1 MSESTNNAS
10 KILDELL
17 TTSEGFV
24 LEDEDF
30 SLPTDIDFAS
40 ENFSVDLYNKLN
52 NGELDF
58 PLYLET
64 PFSTK
69 PGYYEDERV
78 FIATAVPYVKAAVK
92 THLGSSNT
100 IALNV
105 AESHEQLNS
114 DDGDTVYFMNETLYS
129 GESAFTLGDRSYENL
144 DEFLNIQSNKNG
156 KFGVRFLGINTPEI
170 PHYTST
176 PMIPEDIHEF
186 KYGEIKSKS
195 NFVFSKFKIVGD
207 SILDRTDDETMS
219 FFYDSEN
226 STYYEIVEKHFAPG
240 YLDLDE
246 EKKKN
251 LESLG
256 GTIGKIVYTD
266 ESVKTTVKKGLEAA
280 ATVREMIGKAEE
292 ICLMLDQQSLNR
304 QSNYYESPYNNDY
317 YSYNFSHAL
326 TPWNT
331 IKNYWNRFFSD
342 ARYKYMGFNAWGQD
356 NNKRMLGTIYL
367 KVVVPE
373 LGGDAVWINLSKYI
387 LQKYSKDVEAL
398 PDYTS
403 DPKENLHN
411 GFCSSAFKLWT
422 YNFTDQV
429 ILDAFTSYTDDFVEE
444 RDKIFEEL
452 AGMSMSD
459 IKEYTM
465 ILGDNVFIVPPT
477 SIRCMTQ
484 TQVERVQL
492 LRSRGSA
499 TKQAPMSEKMIE
511 LKLYFNNEEG
521 INGTPYEVTL
531 PNGQKTTYWM
541 NGLRSL
547 IAQFKLTPFLPIENN
562 YVNQVLNV
570 YAVTLMDLQVSTM
583 PGFPKCLQVTL
594 TLQEFNYH
602 IYMPELPLPE
612 LLREE
617 DLYINMFA
625 RCIHYP
631 VMRWYYQRLL
641 QKGEKVKNLAFN
653 SKEYIAETFGSNTAL
668 VPMDFEDSLIEFY
681 LPDKKLL
688 DRRLKVFYEK
698 ESKPLRASYELTDNG
713 KELIRQM
720 APVYNDLLVSMKN
733 EETASLGKKITE
745 VCTVD
750 YSGVEEYYPHTLF
763 DITTNSAVFEDNNVG
778 EFYKYNYK
786 LIGIDGKDSISSLSF
801 ANYTSETENNF
812 FKSDFGIER
821 AEPPIAN
828 FVRAINYDLPPDDYD
843 GRAKITGSPYVSKHI
858 SDYLNSFTGLSEFGG
873 YQVKESIETYANG
886 KEGRFIFDV
895 YVPLPQVLSSQTER
909 EEFLKTVITQLKVA
923 NNSDIFD
930 YNSAGA
936 LCVKIRFQIP
946 TLVYKVN
953 LYSTM
958 EHKVHVANGAISL
971 DTQSDG
977 FAFLGFCDQNVKS
990 IYLEDGTKEYLD
1002 YTGNAME
1009 NMSEETIELNTYNY
1023 LESESSIDFEKYDF
1037 GEDINIQSISCSYSN
1052 SLARVRLNAMD
1063 GYAHQFCGGQDSV
1076 IEISITTKNEAAASL
1091 LQNLPRIA
1099 ASYVIDY
1106 KEILPCWPLRIKSEI
1121 TKLFGINEV
1130 LVEAVDLSTVPNYPG
1145 LYSITLR
1152 MVSVDRST
1160 RNRETLKKLEEIN
1173 NASTITNGSKG
1184 EYMQNTFFDLNRVL
1198 GKAEIYP
1205 DLELPLVDELEYA
1218 GYKLTKYYNPE
1229 QSTRKYLDPDFY
1241 FVYAYIL
1248 THELLKSAIQK
1259 GLDEQEVELGFE
1271 LNDKYGSY
1279 YLVKENTDTE
1289 TNLPMSAEPMNDV
1302 AVDIQKQAEAA
1313 YATKYVDSVADTM
1326 NKRGWLA
1333 LKEKYKLSSKLPQT
1347 LAGMKTPFW
1356 SITDK
1361 FVFPLR
1367 EEQYKLI
1374 YKGTEEQDT
1383 IYYQQI
1389 KSYENKMY
1397 SIIDNELNYPINMES
1412 IDMEEYTKANFPGK
1426 YLADSDTLLKW
1437 VEDRI
1442 DKFSAQ
1448 YTKNRSFINELAHD
1462 NINDPDAVQVSWL
1475 KNILLAFADS
1485 ATGYSF
1491 CETTKVLALN
1501 LGATEDDK
1509 YSTVNWKLKMFN
1521 NFGGQVYDGTTVNWD
1536 ELEPYCKTRGRDRE
1550 FAMNLDDAIEYGT
1563 SFGIYQIQ
1571 MYPKAAILDL
1581 MVSEYE
1587 KQKVMQ
1593 SKVDFVFLDPYYRA
1607 LQLDN
1612 PKSEELKDYK
1622 MKLLLDPAFCAYAYM
1637 RNLMVWY
1644 KYLMKEEIALS
1655 MYETIKSEAAAKI
1668 QLSIEGTNPYGYGG
1682 TGETIN
1688 NFKEDKFEEGTN
1700 KTYEEVFA
1708 QHAKAFAIAYAVLYD
1723 TKNNNHLATEAAL
1736 EEEGVP
1742 DELYSYVDKY
1752 KNKTEKDLKSLESD
1766 ILENLNAMKDSKDH
1780 SDETKETYINNYKL
1794 MLSALGYDY
1803 DTNTYSEITQDNL
1816 LRYGVA
1822 IVSQYVTKKEESR
1835 VNNQTFKEIVE
1846 QLTSNKSDIIKGKLI
1861 GLSLLLLKNG
1871 GSILAAMRRR
1881 ETYEL
1886 DSLMLS
1892 LPMPTVNG
1900 ENNDLRKYVL
1910 ALDGRGVLELEY
1922 VGNSTQTAEE
1932 LVKFAASAR
1941 VNIRKCNNIREY
1953 LKDSFLDM
1961 IKYDKRGRML
1971 RAFPTYYMLFID
1983 EGREI
1988 GLWKLHDNFYNM
2000 NAISEITVTKSRKI
2014 AADTAQIT
2022 MSNMFKTFS
2031 TDDTQKD
2038 YDASEINNVRYNM
2051 RDAFNSIFSPRVYA
2065 MKEET
2070 LRQMEETPRA
2080 AQINPGVRVHIRM
2093 GYGANAADLPVLF
2106 NGCIAEVGTSDLVD
2120 IVAQGDG
2127 VELLNPITDID
2138 DASDVENKEKFFI
2151 EKWVDNWLTNG
2162 ATPKQ
2167 IMTSLLISRGT
2178 WLQELLRTY
2187 SNGRFFNRNP
2197 YGIVHFGDQEFKDI
2211 FSAGEVV
2218 QNIYEANPRATYGEN
2233 EKYSGLESNY
2243 DTSETPVISMHL
2255 LGKTFWDVMHI
2266 CASVQPDYITSVVP
2280 FGMRSSIFYG
2290 APRYYYAY
2298 DYVEE
2303 ALENGGKRIKE
2314 KRKPFQQYHLY
2325 SSFTDI
2331 IHNNIR
2337 ASATE
2342 IKTNAVGLYQESHL
2356 FGDKVKQVGPLFVD
2370 FDIYPE
2376 YQKSMTVDTQLWAKG
2391 MPVLGNA
2398 FGWTADLSKD
2408 VSDKGLNPIPGAKE
2422 IAWRMTASALKNSIK
2437 DMYTG
2442 ELSVIGD
2449 PTVKPYD
2456 RMVISDAYERM
2467 DGQCEVEAVVHTLNP
2482 TTGFTT
2488 SIYADCISIV
2498 DDQYEQYANIF
2509 LNKVMGYAS
2518 ASLAANCIG
2527 AIFNKNGRP
2536 IVTSILKM
2544 ASKGAGS
2551 TANIIKNIGSFLG
2564 QDDLA
2569 IVDDIISSSDKLLS
2583 LTGHSMESTFL
2594 SVFKSSLKG
2603 TTSKLTAYSG
2613 LNVVNVIQ
2621 ADDYLKNLAATLE
2634 EIEDGT
2640 IKKQIT
2646 KKIASG
2652 GDDLATAKQ
2661 ALSEYNEL
2669 AKLKKTDISSL
2680 LKADDDLISAVTKLT
2695 SNSQLDDASKA
2706 VFNQLRS
2713 NPDFLSDAKNITSFR
2728 NALVAS
2734 EQLGDDALDVAKA
2747 LKTIMNN
2754 SDDIAKAALS
2764 MSDDILTKGG
2774 LKALFTSGSN
2784 SILGG
2789 IAATGV
2795 WPALI
2800 LMVLEM
2806 AVTALIGGYATEF
2819 VYRYLQNLEV
2829 LKIYPLKRKGRVM
2842 VAGIDGHKGIVV
2854 GSPTENQQ
2862 GEWTQFVSSLFDGE
2876 KGGFVKSC
2884 INLFLD
2890 DVNINTVAK
2899 RLRTDNDLPEKQGS
2913 IDSDITLESV
2923 KQAIAKDINSIYSN
2937 NGKYSAREVMRL
2949 DRIMNLEDE
2958 DTLGKNLID
2967 PNYKSGTMPSKNAI
2981 SLRTSPIQEDEEI
2994 KPYLESNFA
3003 NIFTASQSGSIEPL
3017 SINFNGKDVSMQCY
3031 TDSGAWIVPTLRY
3044 DAMLLLKD
3052 CLRILFEDSDVA
3064 NYNNEEKITPHVF
3077 ITSATIIGGK
3087 ASWENTGYAF
3097 RLQLDGAK
3105 YTEEDAYNFTLKI
3118 KDYYNS
3124 IDVPNYMECYVVPN
3138 NKTEILF
3145 IVKPVETYE

>member
-1 MSESTNNAS
+1 MSQSTNNAS

-17 TTSEGFV
+17 ITSEGYV
-24 LEDEDF
+24 LKDDDF
-30 SLPTDIDFAS
+30 SLPTDMDFSS
-40 ENFSVDLYNKLN
+40 ESFSVDLYNKLN

-78 FIATAVPYVKAAVK
+78 FIATAVPYIKKAIK
-92 THLGSSNT
+92 KHIPDN
-100 IALNV
+100 IRALNT

-114 DDGDTVYFMNETLYS
+114 DDGDTVYFMNETLFS
-129 GESAFTLGDRSYENL
+129 GESAFILGDRAYENL

-156 KFGVRFLGINTPEI
+156 KFGVRFLGIDAPEI
-170 PHYTST
+170 PHYIST
-176 PMIPEDIHEF
+176 PMTSGDIHKF
-186 KYGEIKSKS
+186 KFGKIKNKS
-195 NFVFSKFKIVGD
+195 NFVFSKFKISGE
-207 SILDRTDDETMS
+207 SILDRNDNDTIS

-226 STYYEIVEKHFAPG
+226 DTYYEIIEEHFAPG
-240 YLDLDE
+240 YLDLSDE
-246 EKKKN
+246 EKKKI
-251 LESLG
+251 ESLN
-256 GTIGKIVYTD
+256 GTIGKIVYVD
-266 ESVKTTVKKGLEAA
+266 ESKKTTVKKGLEAA
-280 ATVREMIGKAEE
+280 ETVRDMVGRAEE

-304 QSNYYESPYNNDY
+304 QTNHYESPYNNDY

-331 IKNYWNRFFSD
+331 IKNYWNKFFSD

-373 LGGDAVWINLSKYI
+373 LGEEAVWINLSKYV
-387 LQKYSKDVEAL
+387 LQKFPKDVEAL

-403 DPKENLHN
+403 DPKQNLHN

-429 ILDAFTSYTDDFVEE
+429 ILDAFTTYTDDFVEE
-444 RDKIFEEL
+444 RNKIFEEL
-452 AGMSMSD
+452 AGMSMND

-484 TQVERVQL
+484 TQAERVQL

-499 TKQAPMSEKMIE
+499 TKQAPISEKMIE
-511 LKLYFNNEEG
+511 LKLYFNNEDG
-521 INGTPYEVTL
+521 INGTPYDVTL
-531 PNGQKTTYWM
+531 PNGHKITYWM

-562 YVNQVLNV
+562 YINQVLNV

-612 LLREE
+612 LLKEE

-668 VPMDFEDSLIEFY
+668 VPMDFKDSAIEFY

-688 DRRLKVFYEK
+688 DRRLQVFLAR
-698 ESKPLRASYELTDNG
+698 ESKPLRSSYELTDDG

-720 APVYNDLLVSMKN
+720 APIYNDLLINKIN
-733 EETASLGKKITE
+733 KDTIALGKKITE

-750 YSGVEEYYPHTLF
+750 YSGVKEYYPHTLF
-763 DITTNSAVFEDNNVG
+763 DIKTNSAVLENNDVG
-778 EFYKYNYK
+778 QFYKYKYQLVGSDNNM
-786 LIGIDGKDSISSLSF
+786 LFGSSF
-801 ANYTSETENNF
+801 ANYTSETENRF

-821 AEPPIAN
+821 VQPPIGN
-828 FVRAINYDLPPDDYD
+828 FVRAIEYDNIPIDDYD
-843 GRAKITGSPYVSKHI
+843 GRAKTTGSPYVSKHI
-858 SDYLNSFTGLSEFGG
+858 SDYFNSFTGLSKFGG
-873 YQVKESIETYANG
+873 YEVKESIETYENG

-895 YVPLPQVLSSQTER
+895 YVAMPQILKSQVER
-909 EEFLKTVITQLKVA
+909 EEFLKNVITQLKVD

-936 LCVKIRFQIP
+936 LCIKIRFAIP

-953 LYSTM
+953 LYSKE
-958 EHKVHVANGAISL
+958 EHIVHVANGDISL
-971 DTQSDG
+971 DTYSNG
-977 FAFLGFCDQNVKS
+977 FAFLGFCDQNVKT

-1009 NMSEETIELNTYNY
+1009 DMSEDAIEANKYNY
-1023 LESESSIDFEKYDF
+1023 LESENSIDFKKYDF

-1076 IEISITTKNEAAASL
+1076 IEISITTKNESAASL

-1173 NASTITNGSKG
+1173 NAGTLANDAKG

-1241 FVYAYIL
+1241 FVYAHIL

-1259 GLDEQEVELGFE
+1259 GLDEQKVELGFE
-1271 LNDKYGSY
+1271 LNDKFGSS

-1289 TNLPMSAEPMNDV
+1289 SNLPMSAEPTNDV
-1302 AVDIQKQAEAA
+1302 AKDIQQQAEAA
-1313 YATKYVDSVADTM
+1313 YSTKYIDSVADTM
-1326 NKRGWLA
+1326 NRRGWLA
-1333 LKEKYKLSSKLPQT
+1333 LEEKYKLSSKLPQT
-1347 LAGMKTPFW
+1347 LAGMKTPVW

-1361 FVFPLR
+1361 LVFPLR

-1374 YKGTEEQDT
+1374 YNGNEEQDN
-1383 IYYQQI
+1383 IYHQQI
-1389 KSYENKMY
+1389 KSHEDKMY
-1397 SIIDNELNYPINMES
+1397 SIIDNELNYPINMKA
-1412 IDMEEYTKANFPGK
+1412 IGMEEYTKKNFPGDH
-1426 YLADSDTLLKW
+1426 LRDSESLLKW
-1437 VEDRI
+1437 AEKRI
-1442 DKFSAQ
+1442 GKFSKQ
-1448 YTKNRSFINELAHD
+1448 YAYNRSFINELAHD
-1462 NINDPDAVQVSWL
+1462 NLNDPTAVKVNGL
-1475 KNILLAFADS
+1475 KDILLAFADS
-1485 ATGYSF
+1485 ATGYAF
-1491 CETTKVLALN
+1491 CETTKVLAIN
-1501 LGATEDDK
+1501 LASTKDDK
-1509 YSTVNWKLKMFN
+1509 YSAVNWKLKMFN
-1521 NFGGQVYDGTTVNWD
+1521 NYGGQVYNGNTVNWD
-1536 ELEPYCKTRGRDRE
+1536 VLEPYCKTRGKDRE
-1550 FAMNLDDAIEYGT
+1550 FAMNLDDAIENGT

-1571 MYPKAAILDL
+1571 MYPKAAIIDL
-1581 MVSEYE
+1581 MSSEYE

-1593 SKVDFVFLDPYYRA
+1593 SKVEFVFLDPYYRS
-1607 LQLDN
+1607 LQLDD
-1612 PKSEELKDYK
+1612 PTSDELKAYK
-1622 MKLLLDPAFCAYAYM
+1622 MKLLLDPAYCAYAYI

-1644 KYLMKEEIALS
+1644 KYLLKEEIALS
-1655 MYETIKSEAAAKI
+1655 MYETIKNEAASKI
-1668 QLSIEGTNPYGYGG
+1668 KVSIGDINSYGYGSS
-1682 TGETIN
+1682 GETIN
-1688 NFKEDKFEEGTN
+1688 NFKEDKFEKATN
-1700 KTYEEVFA
+1700 QTYKEVFT
-1708 QHAKAFAIAYAVLYD
+1708 QHAKVFAIAYAVLYD
-1723 TKNNNHLATEAAL
+1723 TKNNNHLATETAL

-1742 DELYSYVDKY
+1742 NELFSYVDKY
-1752 KNKTEKDLKSLESD
+1752 KNKTEKDLKALEVD
-1766 ILENLNAMKDSKDH
+1766 IRKDLKKEKENKEH
-1780 SDETKETYINNYKL
+1780 SDEIKEAYINNYKL
-1794 MLSALGYDY
+1794 MLSALGYDVDN
-1803 DTNTYSEITQDNL
+1803 DTHTEVTYDNL

-1822 IVSQYVTKKEESR
+1822 IVGQYETQKEESR
-1835 VNNQTFKEIVE
+1835 INNQTFKEIIE
-1846 QLTSNKSDIIKGKLI
+1846 QLTSDKKDIIKGKLI

-1871 GSILAAMRRR
+1871 GSVLSAMRRR

-1892 LPMPTVNG
+1892 LPMPTING

-1910 ALDGRGVLELEY
+1910 ALDGRGVLKLEY
-1922 VGNSTQTAEE
+1922 VGSSTQSAES
-1932 LVKFAASAR
+1932 LVKFAASTR
-1941 VNIRKCNNIREY
+1941 INIKKCNNIREY

-1983 EGREI
+1983 EGRDI

-2000 NAISEITVTKSRKI
+2000 NAISEITITKSRKI

-2031 TDDTQKD
+2031 TDDAQKD

-2051 RDAFNSIFSPRVYA
+2051 RTAFNSIFSPRVYA
-2065 MKEET
+2065 MKEEA
-2070 LRQMEETPRA
+2070 LRQLDETPRA

-2106 NGCIAEVGTSDLVD
+2106 NGCIAEVGTTDLAD

-2167 IMTSLLISRGT
+2167 IMTALLISRGT
-2178 WLQELLRTY
+2178 WFQELLRTY

-2218 QNIYEANPRATYGEN
+2218 QNIYEANPRATYGEH
-2233 EKYSGLESNY
+2233 EKYSGLEAYY
-2243 DTSETPVISMHL
+2243 DTFNTPVISMHL

-2298 DYVEE
+2298 DYAEE
-2303 ALENGGKRIKE
+2303 KLDNGGRIIKE

-2337 ASATE
+2337 ASAKE

-2391 MPVLGNA
+2391 MPVLGNM
-2398 FGWTADLSKD
+2398 FGFTADLSKD
-2408 VSDKGLNPIPGAKE
+2408 VSNKGFNKIPGAKE
-2422 IAWRMTASALKNSIK
+2422 IAWRMTASALKNSVK

-2442 ELSVIGD
+2442 ELTVIGD

-2456 RMVISDAYERM
+2456 RMVISDAYERI
-2467 DGQCEVEAVVHTLNP
+2467 DGQCEVEAVVHTLNT

-2527 AIFNKNGRP
+2527 FVFNKHGRP
-2536 IVTSILKM
+2536 IVTSLIKM
-2544 ASKGAGS
+2544 TTNGVGKGI
-2551 TANIIKNIGSFLG
+2551 NIAKNIESFLG
-2564 QDDLA
+2564 KDDLA
-2569 IVDDIISSSDKLLS
+2569 IVNKIISANDKLLS
-2583 LTGHSMESTFL
+2583 FTGHSVESTFL
-2594 SVFKSSLKG
+2594 SVFKNSLKK

-2613 LNVVNVIQ
+2613 LNVVSVIQ
-2621 ADDYLKNLAATLE
+2621 ADDYLKNLAATLN

-2646 KKIASG
+2646 KIIASEK
-2652 GDDLATAKQ
+2652 DDLAIAKQ

-2669 AKLKKTDISSL
+2669 AKLKKSSISHL
-2680 LKADDDLISAVTKLT
+2680 LKADDDLISAITKLA
-2695 SNSQLDDASKA
+2695 SHSQLDDASKV
-2706 VFNQLRS
+2706 VFNQIRS
-2713 NPDFLSDAKNITSFR
+2713 NPDFLSDTKNINSFR
-2728 NALVAS
+2728 KALVAS
-2734 EQLGDDALDVAKA
+2734 EKLGDDALDVAKA
-2747 LKTIMNN
+2747 LKKIMNN

-2764 MSDDILTKGG
+2764 MSDDVLKKGG
-2774 LKALFTSGSN
+2774 LKTLFTSGSETL
-2784 SILGG
+2784 LGG
-2789 IAATGV
+2789 IAATGI

-2806 AVTALIGGYATEF
+2806 AITALIGGYATEF

-2842 VAGIDGHKGIVV
+2842 VAGIDGHKGVVV

-2862 GEWTQFVSSLFDGE
+2862 GEWTQFVSSLFDGD

-2884 INLFLD
+2884 INFFID
-2890 DVNINTVAK
+2890 DVNINTAAK
-2899 RLRTDNDLPEKQGS
+2899 RLRTDNYLPEKQGNVN
-2913 IDSDITLESV
+2913 SDITLESV

-2937 NGKYSAREVMRL
+2937 NGKYSAREVMKL
-2949 DRIMNLEDE
+2949 DRIMNLKDE
-2958 DTLGKNLID
+2958 NELKKHLID
-2967 PNYKSGTMPSKNAI
+2967 PNFKSGTMPSKNVI
-2981 SLRTSPIQEDEEI
+2981 SLRTNPIQEDEEI

-3003 NIFTASQSGSIEPL
+3003 SIFTASQSGSIEPL
-3017 SINFNGKDVSMQCY
+3017 SINFNGKDVDMQCY
-3031 TDSGAWIVPTLRY
+3031 TDSGAWIIPCLRY

-3052 CLRILFEDSDVA
+3052 CLRILFEDSNVA

-3097 RLQLDGAK
+3097 RLQLDGSK
-3105 YTEEDAYNFTLKI
+3105 YTKEDAYNFTLRMKE
-3118 KDYYNS
+3118 YHAS
-3124 IDVPNYMECYVVPN
+3124 IDVTNYMECYIIQKK
-3138 NKTEILF
+3138 KTEILF